1 MQMWIRAQI
10 QALLWCKLRHQSAIT
25 FLTILFL
32 CSGIASAT
40 PKYDRDAFGGW
51 ADDDGDC
58 LNTRHEFLSELSTG
72 PVQFSANRCRVVRGR
87 WLDPYTDQI
96 FTDSSD
102 LDIDH
107 LVPLYWAWQ
116 RGAWSWSDEKK
127 RKFGNDPRNLF
138 AVDDGTNRLKSAQ
151 GPLEWLPPNKS
162 FHCQYVSRFYRIV
175 LIYDLD
181 ISIEEASALTKQREQ
196 ICGE

>member
-1 MQMWIRAQI
+1 MLWVQLIR
-10 QALLWCKLRHQSAIT
+10 QSKIPV
-25 FLTILFL
+25 LTILL
-32 CSGIASAT
+32 LVGSIASAT
-40 PKYDRDAFGGW
+40 PEYDRDAFGGW

-58 LNTRHEFLSELSTG
+58 LNTRHEFLAELSTG
-72 PVQFSANRCRVVRGR
+72 PIQLSANECRVVRGR

-96 FTDSSD
+96 FTESSD
-102 LDIDH
+102 LDVDH

-116 RGAWSWSDEKK
+116 RGAWAWSDDKK
-127 RKFGNDPRNLF
+127 QKFGNDPRNLF
-138 AVDDGTNRLKSAQ
+138 AVDNGTNRSKSAK
-151 GPLEWLPPNKS
+151 GPLEWLPPNQS

-181 ISIEEASALTKQREQ
+181 VPTDEVSALTQQREQ